1 MKKGNRTWGTK
12 DNGYIRVVDMAD
24 SHLTNAFRM
33 LYKQGRDRKTS
44 YDYCYLQDEI
54 GKRKLA
60 PFRNGLIT
68 EKDKEKRQFL
78 RDDWLLHCDI
88 MDSML
93 RGFGYKEM

>member
-12 DNGYIRVVDMAD
+12 DNGYIRVVDMTD

-54 GKRKLA
+54 GKLLGIEQEQQQTNVQVNVLNKLD
-60 PFRNGLIT
+60 NLK
-68 EKDKEKRQFL
+68 KDYNLDE
-78 RDDWLLHCDI
+78 
-88 MDSML
+88 
-93 RGFGYKEM
+93 